1 MAEQV
6 EMRLDRRPGEP
17 DPQAREQQ
25 AEQRIRASGHKRS
38 PTGVRILRVLL
49 AALLVAF
56 AVWIPAEIWSRYQM
70 PQHEEPSQATPAV
83 PPSAGSVSSGS
94 RTYVPDQPAPAQ

>member
-1 MAEQV
+1 MADQV
-6 EMRLDRRPGEP
+6 ETRWDRRPGEP

-70 PQHEEPSQATPAV
+70 PQHEEPSQATPQTGSAV
-83 PPSAGSVSSGS
+83 QSGPK
-94 RTYVPDQPAPAQ
+94 TDGPDQPAAAQ

>member
-1 MAEQV
+1 MADQ
-6 EMRLDRRPGEP
+6 MATRWDRRPGEP

-70 PQHEEPSQATPAV
+70 PQHEEQKKPAPV
-83 PPSAGSVSSGS
+83 APQAGSTLQSGS
-94 RTYVPDQPAPAQ
+94 RAYVPDQPAPAQ